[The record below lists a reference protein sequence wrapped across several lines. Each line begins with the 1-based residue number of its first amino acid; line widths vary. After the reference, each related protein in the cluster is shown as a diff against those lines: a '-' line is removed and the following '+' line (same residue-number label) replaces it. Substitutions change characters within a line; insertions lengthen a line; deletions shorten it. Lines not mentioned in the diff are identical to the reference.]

1 MQFDPKEYQRALE
14 LGVVLS
20 SYVRVMFVGPG
31 GVGKSSLLLGLMNKT
46 LSLASS
52 TQLAET
58 LTVKADSRELNDTL
72 LSDSTSTDFTSTD
85 AVTTRASSVIKPA
98 TTSWAMASEDC
109 QSFWREVT
117 DKDEVMEIVGIV
129 NLVANASK
137 DKVDSSRLP
146 QIDAGSL
153 LRTISSDSIA
163 HVQLTHDGSQHVI
176 SIQQRVV
183 NDILMKVKENP
194 GVRAPEKEVLIR
206 VWDCGGQSV
215 FLEVLPAF
223 LTPRTMFLLMF
234 DASRGLTDKC
244 LIRSFH
250 RGEVINQ
257 QEHSSS
263 TLELLL
269 EWMAS
274 IHSMLGPTPRI
285 LPVGTHGD
293 RLSAETSSIIDQLN
307 LETNGKA
314 FAHLLRTCVVVDN
327 TKAGLGRNEDPGFE
341 IIRKEIH
348 KFASK
353 HLEVRTPVAWVL
365 FRRVFQIIV
374 KESNAPIV
382 SYQTVKDIA
391 MQCKIPLTA
400 VSTVIRFYHD
410 LAVFFHYAEVPGLQ
424 HYIVADPQ
432 WLIGQFAKILAL
444 EGFESYGNSQ
454 LWSYL
459 RDRGIL
465 LEPLY
470 TEVWKEIPNNLKPQV
485 LIDLL
490 VHFLLAAPIN
500 ETSKV
505 TNIKG
510 KEYFIS
516 CVLPAYSSD
525 QKQTRSQQCVIKQAA
540 PLHLLFNTYYV
551 PPGFFSRLVTTL
563 INRKRFR
570 VSFGKGVYRDRI
582 TLFYGTAHCEIDEV
596 RLTKCQSS
604 VKIEIYRTEQRTQQ
618 YRPFSLVCRE
628 ILDFIT
634 TSFLDILHWLKGI
647 EIDHA
652 FVCHSCPEE
661 VDANKNHYIRI
672 PRDITVDTIVR
683 CDKDKI
689 VDLTINHRYWLKF
702 SRDSV
707 SNSVGYSIISI
718 CNMFIFSLLHLS
730 VLLTLKT
737 KTYSKLVI

>member
-1 MQFDPKEYQRALE
+1 MQFDPTEYQRALE

-31 GVGKSSLLLGLMNKT
+31 GVGKSSLLLGLMNKA

-58 LTVKADSRELNDTL
+58 LTVKADNKESNGTQLFDFK
-72 LSDSTSTDFTSTD
+72 STDT
-85 AVTTRASSVIKPA
+85 VTTKASNVIKPA
-98 TTSWAMASEDC
+98 TTSWAMDC

-129 NLVANASK
+129 NLVVNASK
-137 DKVDSSRLP
+137 DNVDSSRLP

-153 LRTISSDSIA
+153 LKTLSSGPI
-163 HVQLTHDGSQHVI
+163 VQLTHDGAQHVI

-183 NDILMKVKENP
+183 DDILMKVKENP

-250 RGEVINQ
+250 RGKMINQ

-293 RLSAETSSIIDQLN
+293 RLSAKTSSIIDQLN
-307 LETNGKA
+307 TECKGKA
-314 FAHLLRTCVVVDN
+314 FVHILRKCVIVDN
-327 TKAGLGRNEDPGFE
+327 TKAGRGSNEDPGFE
-341 IIRKEIH
+341 TIRKEIH
-348 KFASK
+348 EFASK
-353 HLEVRTPVAWVL
+353 DLEVPTPVAWVL
-365 FRRVFQIIV
+365 FRRVFQKIV

-391 MQCKIPLTA
+391 RGCKIPQTA

-410 LAVFFHYAEVPGLQ
+410 LAVFFHYAEVPDLQ
-424 HYIVADPQ
+424 HYVIADPQ

-444 EGFESYGNSQ
+444 QGFENYGNSE

-570 VSFGKGVYRDRI
+570 VSFGKGVYRDCI
-582 TLFYGTAHCEIDEV
+582 TLFYGAAHCEIDEV

-634 TSFLDILHWLKGI
+634 TSFPDILHWLKGI
-647 EIDHA
+647 KIDHA

-661 VDANKNHYIRI
+661 IDTNKNHYVRI

-683 CDKDKI
+683 CDEDKI

-707 SNSVGYSIISI
+707 SNSVGYSFLY
-718 CNMFIFSLLHLS
+718 MQ
-730 VLLTLKT
+730 
-737 KTYSKLVI
+737 